1 MILDAPNLNRLWADV
16 LVEEFVRSGVTQFFL
31 APGSRS
37 TPLTTAIAA
46 HPTARATLHYDER
59 GTAFSALGYARATG
73 RAAGW
78 ITTSGTALANGFPA
92 IVEAGTDN
100 VPLVLL
106 TADRPPEL
114 RHTAANQTIDQPGLY
129 GGYVRWAMDVPT
141 PSTDVPLA
149 SILTMV
155 DQATH
160 RAQGTPASGPVHLNL
175 MYRKPLGPTP
185 DGQTYDA
192 YTAPVRAWAGR
203 ATPWTT
209 YAAGAPATP
218 PSGDLIAHLQSAKR
232 GVLIAGRMPAYVDTA
247 PVQALA
253 QHLGWPLLPDVGSQL
268 QLAAPAAE
276 DPRCLAFDHVL
287 AHAEWRGSLAPDVV
301 VQIGGPPVSKRL
313 QQALQAWQPATYV
326 LVHPGP
332 RRIDPH
338 HSVTHRIQADPA
350 AFARTLMDVLPE
362 ASALASYTE
371 AWQQADTAAEEALA
385 RALST
390 EPLSEPQ
397 VARLVATHLP
407 DGHPLVLASSMPVR
421 DADRFTR
428 RPSGAS
434 IPVIA
439 NRGASGI
446 DGLVAT
452 AAGAALGCGHPA
464 TLLIGDLALLHD
476 LNSLALLRQVPVV
489 VVVINNDGGG
499 IFHFLPI
506 ATERDVFEPYFGTPH
521 GMDFAHAAQQFGLPY
536 HDPATPDAF
545 VEAYTRATRRGDSAL
560 MEIRTDGAENYALH
574 EAMLEAVRSLQ
585 GNLNAKIE

>member
-1 MILDAPNLNRLWADV
+1 LALILDAPNLNRLWADV
-16 LVEEFVRSGVTQFFL
+16 LVEELVRCGVTQFFL

-37 TPLTTAIAA
+37 TPLTTAVVA
-46 HPTARATLHYDER
+46 HPTARATMHYDER
-59 GTAFSALGYARATG
+59 GTAFAALGYGRATG
-73 RAAGW
+73 HPAGW

-92 IVEAGTDN
+92 IVEAGTDS

-114 RHTAANQTIDQPGLY
+114 RDTAANQTIHQPGLY
-129 GGYVRWAMDVPT
+129 GDYVRWAMDVPT

-160 RAQGTPASGPVHLNL
+160 RARGTAEPGPVHLNL

-185 DGQTYDA
+185 DGQTYA
-192 YTAPVRAWAGR
+192 TYTAPVRGWARRR
-203 ATPWTT
+203 APWTT
-209 YAAGAPATP
+209 YPVAQPIGAPP
-218 PSGDLIAHLQSAKR
+218 DDLADRLHGAGEGL
-232 GVLIAGRMPAYVDTA
+232 LIAGRMPLSADSAAVH
-247 PVQALA
+247 ALA

-268 QLAAPAAE
+268 QLVTAGAD

-287 AHAEWRGSLAPDVV
+287 ARADWREALAPDAV

-313 QQALQAWQPATYV
+313 QQALHAWQPATYA

-338 HSVTHRIQADPA
+338 HDVTHRIQAAPA
-350 AFARTLMDVLPE
+350 ACACALMDRLPRA
-362 ASALASYTE
+362 ASPTRYSESWKRADAAAQAALS
-371 AWQQADTAAEEALA
+371 
-385 RALST
+385 RALSST
-390 EPLSEPQ
+390 GCSEPQ
-397 VARLVATHLP
+397 VARLVAAHLP

-421 DADRFTR
+421 DADRFAR
-428 RPSGAS
+428 RPSGARV
-434 IPVIA
+434 PVIA

-452 AAGAALGCGHPA
+452 AAGAAIGCTHPA

-476 LNSLALLRQVPVV
+476 LNSLALLQQAPVV
-489 VVVINNDGGG
+489 VVVLNNNGGG

-506 ATERDVFEPYFGTPH
+506 AEETDVFEPYFGTPH

-536 HDPATPDAF
+536 HHPTTPDTF
-545 VEAYTRATRRGDSAL
+545 VEAYTSATAQGTSAL
-560 MEIRTDGAENYALH
+560 IEIRTDRAENHALH
-574 EAMLEAVRSLQ
+574 AALVDAVRSVDGLRS
-585 GNLNAKIE
+585 A